1 MSAVAILER
10 IAPEERNDAAPTV
23 NKFSVSSRLDRLA
36 PEHQK
41 AAISR
46 AMRLAGMRARERPT
60 LQVLA
65 IAEDPPAADWRHPIE
80 LQTRHPFMRRGFD
93 AADAGAARVAAIHD
107 AVDVATKF
115 RDPARAAEAEA
126 AAAEEFDAQRVL
138 VNAAEYEQGQA
149 LAEKWGPVL
158 EILREMLDAL
168 EARVDDYWLA
178 AVEED
183 GIREAS
189 KMAAWLGAKT
199 TPLNQI
205 ATPKGRRAACERH
218 HRRELRKRANR
229 ARQHIAA
236 LLGTI
241 GAGGAAYADAY
252 SLARWKERQMAAKAW
267 GQAMALEFEDGERV
281 LLWDVMEA
289 SRKARIAALYA
300 QSLGLEELA
309 QARGLLPIFITM
321 TLPPQFH
328 PNPKHG
334 APYGGRDWE
343 DAPSPQD
350 TDEALATMWARFR
363 ARCAASKIDLLGPR
377 VVEPHQDGTPHLHA
391 LLYVQ
396 PGQEAVID
404 RHLTAICREPVP
416 GRRIASKLA
425 VIDRGR
431 ASPAS
436 YVMKYLLKTCA
447 AWEDAAANADGAERD
462 GDADHLAH
470 LPAVS
475 AWASERRL
483 RRFAWLGLHGLR
495 TVWQR
500 VRTMTDAE
508 AAGAP
513 DEVSLARDAMAR
525 GHYAEALEMLGAV
538 RMDERPRPR
547 LEYETVENQYGE
559 RVKRPIGLTFGEW
572 FLPLRRR
579 KASIVSARPA
589 PSIPSQDMEDQT
601 EVESGFTISD
611 SFPRGGNSTDID
623 GGGVGRTGPPPQ
635 ILHNSTPKIC

>member
-1 MSAVAILER
+1 MQ
-10 IAPEERNDAAPTV
+10 P
-23 NKFSVSSRLDRLA
+23 
-36 PEHQK
+36 
-41 AAISR
+41 
-46 AMRLAGMRARERPT
+46 
-60 LQVLA
+60 
-65 IAEDPPAADWRHPIE
+65 
-80 LQTRHPFMRRGFD
+80 RHPFMRRGFD
-93 AADAGAARVAAIHD
+93 SADAGAARIAAIMD
-107 AVDVATKF
+107 AIDVATRF

-126 AAAEEFDAQRVL
+126 IAAATFDAQRVL
-138 VNAAEYEQGQA
+138 INRAEYEAGQA

-158 EILREMLDAL
+158 EILGPMLDAL

-183 GIREAS
+183 GIREAAKVS
-189 KMAAWLGAKT
+189 AWMGARM
-199 TPLNQI
+199 TPTDQMN
-205 ATPKGRRAACERH
+205 TPQGRRAACERH
-218 HRRELRKRANR
+218 HRRRLRKRAAK

-281 LLWDVMEA
+281 ALWDVMEA

-309 QARGLLPIFITM
+309 QTRGLIPVFITM

-328 PNPKHG
+328 PNPRHG

-343 DAPSPQD
+343 DAPSPSD

-363 ARCAASKIDLLGPR
+363 ARCSASKIELLGPR

-404 RHLTAICREPVP
+404 RHLTAICREPLP
-416 GRRIASKLA
+416 GRRIASKMV
-425 VIDRGR
+425 VIDRNR

-436 YVMKYLLKTCA
+436 YVMKYLLKTCG
-447 AWEDAAANADGAERD
+447 AWEDAAEHADGVERD
-462 GDADHLAH
+462 GDDDHLAH

-475 AWASERRL
+475 AWASERRM

-500 VRTMTDAE
+500 VRTMSDDE
-508 AAGAP
+508 AATAP
-513 DEVSLARDAMAR
+513 DEIGIARAAMAK
-525 GHYAEALEMLGAV
+525 GDYAEALEMLGAV
-538 RMDERPRPR
+538 RSDQRPRPE

-589 PSIPSQDMEDQT
+589 PSIPSDIEDQAD
-601 EVESGFTISD
+601 VEPGFTISD
-611 SFPRGGNSTDID
+611 SFPRGPID
-623 GGGVGRTGPPPQ
+623 DCCESGGVGRTGPPIP
-635 ILHNSTPKIC
+635 ILHNSYSEICENHINETS